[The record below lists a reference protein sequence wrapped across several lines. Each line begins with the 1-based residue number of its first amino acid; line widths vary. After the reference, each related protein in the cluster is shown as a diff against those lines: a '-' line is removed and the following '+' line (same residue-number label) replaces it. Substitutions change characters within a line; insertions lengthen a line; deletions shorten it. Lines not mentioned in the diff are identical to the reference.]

1 MQPYHTY
8 RHFGQTVLAWILAF
22 LVLCAGAAG
31 TGTAFA
37 DDVTPDSSAD
47 ETSEL
52 YHFDP
57 EELAALGPGL
67 HEVEVFVDGEPVSSR
82 RLYVPRDWD
91 AIMTPPTAEQIEDAA
106 DAGRSTYVTFY
117 PLFDKAVTA
126 LTEYAMDFSI
136 DDMDRGTYFSTVNA
150 TVDPSALT
158 QQGITLLDN
167 YGDPTGLYGGF
178 QCWDDGKTGVI
189 MTVWD
194 VLCQDAQGSIT
205 VIKAK
210 PLYVDDRATVLNV
223 EEGSEGEGNFQQFK
237 MEYPWQPE
245 HPYRMLIQMGTNEAS
260 GNATA
265 TMQVCDLITC
275 EWTKLVTWDLG
286 YPSGSIKTEYLCGF
300 LENYD
305 SAYAG
310 SVRSANFSN
319 IRGRDAESGEWV
331 AADTVHFMLNNGMDS
346 FDYVGSYQVGADDS
360 SFYAITSGV
369 DGLCTPTEQM
379 TYRHLYPV
387 VYPAGDRRLE
397 DPQQG
402 RQARHPFSH
411 PLRQRLRGVFRL
423 LERLHG
429 RCLHGLPHPVHHP
442 GPEAGRAPVH
452 GRRGLGHGP
461 ARHSHPH
468 RAEL

>member
-22 LVLCAGAAG
+22 LVLCAGTAG

-37 DDVTPDSSAD
+37 DDAAPDSSAA
-47 ETSEL
+47 EASGL

-91 AIMTPPTAEQIEDAA
+91 TIMTPPTAGQIEDAA

-210 PLYVDDRATVLNV
+210 PLYVDDRAAVLNV

-310 SVRSANFSN
+310 SVRSANFSV
-319 IRGRDAESGEWV
+319 RTSPTSAAAMPKAVSGW
-331 AADTVHFMLNNGMDS
+331 
-346 FDYVGSYQVGADDS
+346 
-360 SFYAITSGV
+360 
-369 DGLCTPTEQM
+369 
-379 TYRHLYPV
+379 
-387 VYPAGDRRLE
+387 RRI
-397 DPQQG
+397 P
-402 RQARHPFSH
+402 SNS
-411 PLRQRLRGVFRL
+411 
-423 LERLHG
+423 
-429 RCLHGLPHPVHHP
+429 C
-442 GPEAGRAPVH
+442 
-452 GRRGLGHGP
+452 
-461 ARHSHPH
+461 
-468 RAEL
+468 

>member
-8 RHFGQTVLAWILAF
+8 RHFGQTVLAWILVF

-37 DDVTPDSSAD
+37 DDVTPDGSAA
-47 ETSEL
+47 EVSGL

-67 HEVEVFVDGEPVSSR
+67 HEIEVFVDDEPVSSR

-106 DAGRSTYVTFY
+106 DTGRSTYVTFY

-205 VIKAK
+205 VIKAT
-210 PLYVDDRATVLNV
+210 PLYVDDRAAVLNV

-379 TYRHLYPV
+379 TYRV
-387 VYPAGDRRLE
+387 KNAPAE
-397 DPQQG
+397 SPY
-402 RQARHPFSH
+402 
-411 PLRQRLRGVFRL
+411 
-423 LERLHG
+423 
-429 RCLHGLPHPVHHP
+429 
-442 GPEAGRAPVH
+442 
-452 GRRGLGHGP
+452 
-461 ARHSHPH
+461 
-468 RAEL
+468 